1 MTARRRQ
8 FRMPVSRCGLV
19 TRDRTT
25 TLCEILDITDQGL
38 HFSTDLLL
46 SENDTVRIEC
56 QLEADCIMQ
65 CGLVITHAEPAS
77 LRRANDTPAP
87 GTPATAGVVH
97 TTLDHFQYGGVVTM
111 LSSPSD
117 PAQAKDFSS
126 QTLIDFAPRRGD
138 TFDR

>member
-46 SENDTVRIEC
+46 SE
-56 QLEADCIMQ
+56 
-65 CGLVITHAEPAS
+65 
-77 LRRANDTPAP
+77 
-87 GTPATAGVVH
+87 
-97 TTLDHFQYGGVVTM
+97 
-111 LSSPSD
+111 
-117 PAQAKDFSS
+117 
-126 QTLIDFAPRRGD
+126 
-138 TFDR
+138 